1 MKKFKHIVIGG
12 IQTKIFNLVLVTIL
26 LLMAAYT
33 AVIVYQSNH
42 LTNLVRD
49 TSETQK
55 QSISQIS
62 DETMASVLSTNL
74 TQSTLMEAYIA
85 GDLFGD
91 AAKAVK
97 VVADYTEKLFD
108 DPVAYPVREVPLP
121 DKAKDGEISIQL
133 LTQNGIDLSDPE
145 IAGKVGLIGNLTE
158 LMMAVYKDAHVDSC
172 YVGLPDGV
180 MMLVDNHSGTKF
192 DESGRI
198 ISIPITERLWFTG
211 ASESGQLH
219 FTDVTTDL
227 FTGQISIMVSLPVYQ
242 NGELVAVVGADLFL
256 NDVSASVNGV
266 ARDGSFICI
275 INQNGHVI
283 FSPQT
288 EGVFRV
294 LPEGESHDLREEAN
308 PAFAS
313 YIKDSLQEATELR
326 LIQVDGQLCYVTGA
340 PIANVGWA
348 VLSVVPKSLADMPAA
363 AMVEKLN
370 SIQSDATDSFAS
382 AMKKALLT
390 IIVLLSAVVIG
401 AIVAALAMSKR
412 IVKPLTA
419 ITERVRSLGGN
430 DLQFQMEDAYRT
442 GDEIEVLADS
452 FAMLSGKTVQY
463 ISEVERVTAE
473 KERIGTEL
481 ALATRIQAD
490 MLPSI
495 FPAFPDHN
503 EFDIFASMDP
513 AKEVGGD
520 FYDFFLVDD
529 DHLCIFIADVS
540 GKGVPAAL
548 FMMASMIILANNA
561 MLGKTPAQILQDTN
575 AAICSNNREEMF
587 VTVWLGILEI
597 STGKLTASNAGHEF
611 PAIKKPGGGFELLKD
626 KHGFVIGGMDGA
638 RYRDYEILLEPGSKL
653 FLYTDGVPE
662 ATNEDKQLF
671 GTDRMLTALNAD
683 PDTAPKQILEAV
695 RKAVDDF
702 VQDAEQF
709 DDLTMVCLDF
719 KGSQGQ
725 DLPTE

>member
-1 MKKFKHIVIGG
+1 MKKFKHLVIGG
-12 IQTKIFNLVLVTIL
+12 IQTKVFNLVLITIL

-33 AVIVYQSNH
+33 AVIIYQSNH
-42 LTNLVRD
+42 LTDLVKS
-49 TSETQK
+49 TSEEQK

-62 DETMASVLSTNL
+62 DETMAAVLSSNL
-74 TQSTLMEAYIA
+74 TQSTQMEAYIA

-91 AAKAVK
+91 AADVVK
-97 VVADYTEKLFD
+97 VVADYTEKLFA
-108 DPVAYPVREVPLP
+108 DPDAYPVREVLLP
-121 DKAKDGEISIQL
+121 DKAKNGEISIQL
-133 LTQNGIDLSDPE
+133 LTKDGINLSDPE
-145 IAGKVGLIGNLTE
+145 IAKKVGLIGNLTE
-158 LMMAVYKDAHVDSC
+158 LMTAVYKDANVDSC

-180 MMLVDNHSGTKF
+180 MMLVDNHSASKF
-192 DESGRI
+192 DESGAI
-198 ISIPITERLWFTG
+198 VPIPITERLWYTG
-211 ASESGQLH
+211 AVASGVLH
-219 FTDVTTDL
+219 YTDVTSDL
-227 FTGQISIMVSLPVYQ
+227 FTGQISIMVSLPVY
-242 NGELVAVVGADLFL
+242 NGGELVAVVGADLFL
-256 NDVSASVNGV
+256 NDVSASVNGL

-288 EGVFRV
+288 EGVFQV
-294 LPEGESHDLREEAN
+294 KPEGQAQDLREDN
-308 PAFAS
+308 NQAFAS
-313 YIKDSLQEATELR
+313 FIKDSLQEATDLR

-348 VLSVVPKSLADMPAA
+348 VVNVVPKSLADLPAA
-363 AMVEKLN
+363 AMVDKLN
-370 SIQSDATDSFAS
+370 SIQSDTMNSFS
-382 AMKKALLT
+382 DAMKKALLT
-390 IIVLLSAVVIG
+390 IIVLLAFVVIG
-401 AIVAALAMSKR
+401 AIASALIMSKR

-419 ITERVRSLGGN
+419 ITSRVQSLGGDN
-430 DLQFQMEDAYRT
+430 LQFQMEDVYRT

-503 EFDIFASMDP
+503 EFDLFASMDP

-529 DHLCIFIADVS
+529 DHLCVFIADVS

-575 AAICSNNREEMF
+575 SAICANNREEMF

-597 STGKLTASNAGHEF
+597 STGKLTAANAGHEF
-611 PAIKKPGGGFELLKD
+611 PVIKKPDGSFELLKD
-626 KHGFVIGGMDGA
+626 KHGFVIGGMETA
-638 RYRDYEILLEPGSKL
+638 KYKEYEVLLEPGSKL

-662 ATNEDKQLF
+662 ATSEDKELF

-683 PDTAPKQILEAV
+683 PDVSPEQILKNV
-695 RKAVDDF
+695 RRAVDDF

-709 DDLTMVCLDF
+709 DDLTMVCLDY
-719 KGSQGQ
+719 KGKPDSKQ
-725 DLPTE
+725 PEV